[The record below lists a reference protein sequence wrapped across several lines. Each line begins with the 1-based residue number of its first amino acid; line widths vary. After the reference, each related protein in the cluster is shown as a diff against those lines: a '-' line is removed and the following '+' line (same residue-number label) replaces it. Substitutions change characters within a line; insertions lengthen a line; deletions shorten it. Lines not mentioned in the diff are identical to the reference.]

1 MKFLNLIL
9 ILVAVVL
16 ISSCSFLNEEYELS
30 KNDRQLAVPIAYGN
44 ITLSDVI
51 ERSKGFANIKVDG
64 DGKITLLYKGEL
76 LRENSTKIFPPFP
89 GLLEFPIEDT
99 VKNVSLPVNPAY
111 RIDKGVFDNTNL
123 GFKFAHDI
131 KEVINVTMEILS
143 VKKDGQTWKQNYT
156 LDFTNDA
163 DGIIVVPKIS
173 ALDYTALPSEN
184 KITFNYKAIRPN
196 GERIKLKTVNLNF
209 DFLRFKY
216 LDGYFGNHTFDI
228 KGDVIEI
235 NLFDRWKSGG
245 FEIINPKINLD
256 VDNAFGF
263 PVRSKVNELV
273 LFTVGGNALKVESE
287 YINKGIDFG
296 FPLISEIGTIKN
308 TKFQFNSNNSNV
320 GQLFKDKV
328 IKVVY
333 DFDALA
339 NPNGDT
345 GLKNFFSSDAFFSVN
360 VDVELPMQI
369 SAKEFT
375 IVDTFE
381 INLKDFNDIK
391 AADFKISTIN
401 SFPVESIVS
410 AYFLDENGVV
420 IDQLDDM
427 ENIKVDA
434 STIDVN
440 GKIITSSE
448 NQKVIKFDNERFEK
462 LKKSKRIL
470 MTASFDTS
478 KKYTAPVWLLEN
490 YGIDIK
496 LSAIATI

>member
-1 MKFLNLIL
+1 
-9 ILVAVVL
+9 
-16 ISSCSFLNEEYELS
+16 
-30 KNDRQLAVPIAYGN
+30 
-44 ITLSDVI
+44 
-51 ERSKGFANIKVDG
+51 
-64 DGKITLLYKGEL
+64 
-76 LRENSTKIFPPFP
+76 
-89 GLLEFPIEDT
+89 
-99 VKNVSLPVNPAY
+99 
-111 RIDKGVFDNTNL
+111 
-123 GFKFAHDI
+123 
-131 KEVINVTMEILS
+131 
-143 VKKDGQTWKQNYT
+143 
-156 LDFTNDA
+156 
-163 DGIIVVPKIS
+163 
-173 ALDYTALPSEN
+173 
-184 KITFNYKAIRPN
+184 
-196 GERIKLKTVNLNF
+196 
-209 DFLRFKY
+209 
-216 LDGYFGNHTFDI
+216 
-228 KGDVIEI
+228 
-235 NLFDRWKSGG
+235 
-245 FEIINPKINLD
+245 
-256 VDNAFGF
+256 
-263 PVRSKVNELV
+263 
-273 LFTVGGNALKVESE
+273 
-287 YINKGIDFG
+287 
-296 FPLISEIGTIKN
+296 
-308 TKFQFNSNNSNV
+308 
-320 GQLFKDKV
+320 
-328 IKVVY
+328 
-333 DFDALA
+333 
-339 NPNGDT
+339 
-345 GLKNFFSSDAFFSVN
+345 
-360 VDVELPMQI
+360 MQI